1 MSSEAIALQKKR
13 RKVDLFP
20 YAISAPALLLLVA
33 GMLYPILWAVYYS
46 FTSKSIGT
54 PATFVG
60 LNNYIALLKD
70 ASYLG
75 ALKNT
80 TVFTVGA
87 IAGKVFFGMIIALIL
102 NANIKFRN
110 ALRTFFLLPWTMP
123 GIVAIY
129 TWMWLYTGNGGILN
143 NILLKY
149 GLIESAIG
157 WLTTK
162 GMAMVSLI
170 IVNVWRGIPFIAIS
184 VLSGLQTIPG
194 ELYESASIDGAGA
207 IKSFRHITWPL
218 VKPVVMVSTLISTIW
233 TLNDFENVWILTGGG
248 PGKAT
253 YTVPIAAYKYTFG
266 GSVKPEV
273 GMSCAAS
280 LILVPVLL
288 VIMIPIL
295 NNMIGNTG
303 LKETRKQRKE
313 KRIEKQQMAIKK
325 AGV

>member
-1 MSSEAIALQKKR
+1 MSNEAIALKKKR

-20 YAISAPALLLLVA
+20 YAISAPAILLLVVC
-33 GMLYPILWAVYYS
+33 MLYPILWAINFS

-60 LNNYIALLKD
+60 LENYTTLLKD
-70 ASYLG
+70 ATYLR

-102 NANIKFRN
+102 NAKIKFRN
-110 ALRTFFLLPWTMP
+110 ALRTLFLLPWTMP

-129 TWMWLYTGNGGILN
+129 TWMWLYTGNGGIIN
-143 NILLKY
+143 NVLLKY
-149 GLIESAIG
+149 GLIGSAIG
-157 WLTTK
+157 WLTTN

-184 VLSGLQTIPG
+184 VLSGLQTIPD
-194 ELYESASIDGAGA
+194 ELYEAASIDGAGA
-207 IKSFRHITWPL
+207 VKSFRHITWPL
-218 VKPVVMVSTLISTIW
+218 IKSVVMVSTLISTIW
-233 TLNDFENVWILTGGG
+233 TLNDFENVYILTGGG

-253 YTVPIAAYKYTFG
+253 YTVPIAAYRYVFG
-266 GSVKPEV
+266 GSIKPEV
-273 GMSCAAS
+273 GMACAAS

-295 NNMIGNTG
+295 NNLLGTTG
-303 LKETRKQRKE
+303 LKQTRKQRKE
-313 KRIEKQQMAIKK
+313 KRIEKQQMSIKK
-325 AGV
+325 GGV